1 LTTPEQPTYGG
12 WQPPETPTPEVPP
25 TPPEPVERVVPLWAP
40 FAALLSALVLL
51 SIFSLPIVALVKSS
65 DPNFDSKNWP
75 VSLQLG
81 LTALQSVIFVF
92 AAWITVKLALLS
104 TPREQFG
111 LRRVTSFWQAVGWSV
126 AVFIGF
132 YAVTALLVQAFG
144 TPPEQDL
151 ANDLKREESTAAVL
165 AYFVT
170 ICLFA
175 PVVEEFFFRGFMFTV
190 LLRRL
195 GPVWSALIVG
205 GTFGLMH
212 AGGSPALSLVA
223 LSLFGVGL
231 CFLYWRTQSIVP
243 CMALHALNNSISFVS
258 TRDFEPAVGAAVV
271 IGTVGVVAVGFQAF
285 SAPRRTAVA

>member
-1 LTTPEQPTYGG
+1 MSSDPPQYSG
-12 WQPPETPTPEVPP
+12 WLPPETPVPDAPP
-25 TPPEPVERVVPLWAP
+25 TPPEPPERVVPIWAP
-40 FAALLSALVLL
+40 FAALLAALTIL
-51 SIFSLPIVALVKSS
+51 SIFSLPIVALVDAS
-65 DPNFDSKNWP
+65 DPDFDSDNWP
-75 VSLQLG
+75 VGLQLG

-92 AAWITVKLALLS
+92 AAWITVRLALLS
-104 TPREQFG
+104 APKEQFG
-111 LRRVTSFWQAVGWSV
+111 LRRVTNFWQAVGWSA
-126 AVFIGF
+126 AVFVGF
-132 YAVTALLVQAFG
+132 YVVTALLVQAFG
-144 TPPEQDL
+144 TPPEQEL
-151 ANDLKREESTAAVL
+151 ANDLENEESAAAVL

-170 ICLFA
+170 ICLIA

-258 TRDFEPAVGAAVV
+258 TRDLEPAVGAALV
-271 IGTVGVVAVGFQAF
+271 IGTVGAVAVGFQAL
-285 SAPRRTAVA
+285 SVSRRTAAA

>member
-1 LTTPEQPTYGG
+1 MSSDPPQYSG
-12 WQPPETPTPEVPP
+12 WLPPATPTEDPP
-25 TPPEPVERVVPLWAP
+25 AATIPPREREVPLWAP
-40 FAALLSALVLL
+40 FAALVSALVIL
-51 SIFSLPIVALVKSS
+51 SIFSLPIVALVSAA
-65 DPNFDSKNWP
+65 DPDFDSNNMP
-75 VSLQLG
+75 VGLQLG

-92 AAWITVKLALLS
+92 AAWITVRLALLR

-111 LRRVTSFWQAVGWSV
+111 LVRVKRVWAAVGWSA
-126 AVFIGF
+126 AVFVGF
-132 YAVTALLVQAFG
+132 YAVTALLVSAFG

-151 ANDLKREESTAAVL
+151 ANDLEREQSAAAVL

-170 ICLFA
+170 ICLIA
-175 PVVEEFFFRGFMFTV
+175 PVVEELFFRGFMFTV
-190 LLRRL
+190 LTRRL

-205 GTFGLMH
+205 ATFGLMH

-258 TRDFEPAVGAAVV
+258 TRDLEPAVGAAIV
-271 IGTVGVVAVGFQAF
+271 IGTVGAVAVGFQAL
-285 SAPRRTAVA
+285 SVSRRTAAA